1 MEETMKK
8 LTLALFAAACA
19 GLAAP
24 AFAADRVS
32 AEQGDRQVLSA
43 QTGKAVAQY
52 AGMKEQYAQS
62 KKKGSKKKQ
71 MTKRSSWGG

>member
-1 MEETMKK
+1 MENIMKK
-8 LTLALFAAACA
+8 LTLALCGAACL

-24 AFAADRVS
+24 AFAADRIS
-32 AEQGDRQVLSA
+32 AGQDDRPILSA

-52 AGMKEQYAQS
+52 AGMKEQYATS
-62 KKKGSKKKQ
+62 KKKGKKKQ

>member
-1 MEETMKK
+1 
-8 LTLALFAAACA
+8 LTLALCGAACL

-24 AFAADRVS
+24 AFAADRI
-32 AEQGDRQVLSA
+32 AAGPDNQPILSA
-43 QTGKAVAQY
+43 QTGNAVAQY

-62 KKKGSKKKQ
+62 KKKGSKKKS